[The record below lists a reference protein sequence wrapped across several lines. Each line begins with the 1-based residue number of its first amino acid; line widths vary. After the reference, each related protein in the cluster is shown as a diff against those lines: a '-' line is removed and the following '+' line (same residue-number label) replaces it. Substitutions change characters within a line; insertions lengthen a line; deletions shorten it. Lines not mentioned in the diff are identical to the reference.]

1 MITPTQKIEIPISK
15 TKLIKILIA
24 AIAFVAL
31 GIWMV
36 VRKPTINNPLFGNP
50 IVVFGIGIISIL
62 FFGLSGFMIFK
73 KLKDTKPGLLIDERG
88 VTDNASG
95 VSAGHIPWAD
105 ITAIKTAQV
114 FTQKFILIIVKNP
127 EDYIARQ
134 TSALKRQTMRM
145 NFKTY
150 GSPICITANTLQY
163 NFIDLENILRERLK
177 NNTV

>member
-15 TKLIKILIA
+15 EKLKKILIA
-24 AIAFVAL
+24 AIVFVAL

-50 IVVFGIGIISIL
+50 TFVLAMGIISIL

-73 KLKDTKPGLLIDERG
+73 KLKDTKPGLVIDDTG

-114 FTQKFILIIVKNP
+114 FTQKFLMIIVKNP
-127 EDYIARQ
+127 EDYINRQ
-134 TSALKRQTMRM
+134 TSALKRQNMKM

-150 GSPICITANTLQY
+150 GSPISITANTLQY
-163 NFIDLENILRERLK
+163 NFNDLENILRERLK
-177 NNTV
+177 NSTV